1 MLSICLCSVDER
13 AALGSRYP
21 AVSHQFF
28 HLVFD
33 SGNELEEERQAGVAP
48 DKLSEQSS
56 LGYLEI

>member
-1 MLSICLCSVDER
+1 MEGQL
-13 AALGSRYP
+13 LGSRYL